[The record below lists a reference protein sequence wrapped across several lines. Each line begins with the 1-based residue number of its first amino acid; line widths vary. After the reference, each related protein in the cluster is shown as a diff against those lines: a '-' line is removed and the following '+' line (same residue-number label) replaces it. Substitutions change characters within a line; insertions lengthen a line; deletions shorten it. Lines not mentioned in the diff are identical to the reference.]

1 MTKEQ
6 YLKTIETVIKS
17 HRNDIQ
23 KITILKYSFEAYV
36 EDEVKEEVKE
46 SDKKDEIIEFLFD
59 VLEQEH
65 LGLRALI
72 ALEVKNKFG
81 IEY

>member
-17 HRNDIQ
+17 PRNDTQ
-23 KITILKYSFEAYV
+23 KITMLKYSFETYV
-36 EDEVKEEVKE
+36 EDVVKE
-46 SDKKDEIIEFLFD
+46 SNKKDEIIEFLFD

-72 ALEVKNKFG
+72 ALEVKNKFC

>member
-17 HRNDIQ
+17 PRNDIQ

-36 EDEVKEEVKE
+36 EDEVEE
-46 SDKKDEIIEFLFD
+46 SDKKDKIIEFLFD

>member
-17 HRNDIQ
+17 PRNDIQ
-23 KITILKYSFEAYV
+23 KITILKYSFETYV
-36 EDEVKEEVKE
+36 EDATKE
-46 SDKKDEIIEFLFD
+46 SDKKDEIIEFLLD
-59 VLEQEH
+59 VLAQEH

-72 ALEVKNKFG
+72 AIEVKNKFG

>member
-6 YLKTIETVIKS
+6 YLKTIETIINS
-17 HRNDIQ
+17 PRNDTQ
-23 KITILKYSFEAYV
+23 KITMPKYSFETFV
-36 EDEVKEEVKE
+36 EDAVKE

-72 ALEVKNKFG
+72 AIEVKNKFG